1 MWAAVKKPGTG
12 ALPRFLSLYAVLFLA
27 FGVAS
32 PFFAPF
38 LAAKGMSAEAIGL
51 ALAAGTAIR
60 ILTGPAGGR
69 AADLLHAPRGVF
81 AVCAGCAA
89 LIACLYIP
97 IEGSLLLV
105 LVSVFH
111 ASTLAPLA
119 PLADA
124 LALASARADRFPYGW
139 VRGTG
144 SAAFILGTLVSGGV
158 VAFEGLTSV
167 IWLNAG
173 LLGLTA
179 CCSIAVPDRIKQTE
193 RHVGHAGGVRALLSL
208 PMYRRVILAAAL
220 IQGSHALHDGFAVIV
235 WTQAGIGSAAVG
247 ALWSLS
253 VAAEVAVFFFLGR
266 RLIDRLTPA
275 GACALAAIAGIV
287 CWAILANWIAVW
299 SIALAEPLHG
309 FTFALQHLV
318 SMRLIGAT
326 VPAHL
331 AATAQAIYGTVAIG
345 AAYAMLTLA
354 SGWLY
359 AHYGAHSFWAMA
371 VLCAAALP
379 VAAALRHK

>member
-1 MWAAVKKPGTG
+1 MRVTVWKPSAG

-32 PFFAPF
+32 PFFAAF
-38 LAAKGMSAEAIGL
+38 LGAKGLSAEAIGL

-60 ILTGPAGGR
+60 IVTGPAGGR
-69 AADLLHAPRGVF
+69 AADLLQAPRMVF
-81 AVCAGCAA
+81 AVCAGCAG

-97 IEGSLLLV
+97 VGGTLPLV
-105 LVSVFH
+105 LVSILQ

-124 LALASARADRFPYGW
+124 LALASARADRFAYGW

-144 SAAFILGTLVSGGV
+144 SAAFILGTLVSGGI
-158 VAFEGLTSV
+158 VAVQGLTSI

-179 CCSIAVPDRIKQTE
+179 CCAIAVPDRIRQTE
-193 RHVGHAGGVRALLSL
+193 RHVGHAGGIRALLSL

-220 IQGSHALHDGFAVIV
+220 IQGSHALHDGFAVIN
-235 WTQAGIGSAAVG
+235 WTQAGISSATAG

-253 VAAEVAVFFFLGR
+253 VAAEVVVFFFLGR

-275 GACALAAIAGIV
+275 GACALAAVAGIV
-287 CWAILANWIAVW
+287 RWTILAQWASVW

-326 VPAHL
+326 VPAHV

-345 AAYAMLTLA
+345 AAYATLMLA

-359 AHYGAHSFWAMA
+359 AHFGAHSFWVMA
-371 VLCAAALP
+371 ALCAAALP
-379 VAAALRHK
+379 IAGRLRPK